1 MEPVVTAMGKS
12 SFELVQREQVR
23 TEKLF
28 FIKNEFFRRF
38 LILPRVLRRMKKQVA
53 HRVRVPQFQLQHFL
67 CILHMMLR
75 CYCYSWV
82 LAVEN
87 K

>member
-1 MEPVVTAMGKS
+1 
-12 SFELVQREQVR
+12 
-23 TEKLF
+23 
-28 FIKNEFFRRF
+28 
-38 LILPRVLRRMKKQVA
+38 MKKQVA

-87 K
+87 KQKMKIGIL